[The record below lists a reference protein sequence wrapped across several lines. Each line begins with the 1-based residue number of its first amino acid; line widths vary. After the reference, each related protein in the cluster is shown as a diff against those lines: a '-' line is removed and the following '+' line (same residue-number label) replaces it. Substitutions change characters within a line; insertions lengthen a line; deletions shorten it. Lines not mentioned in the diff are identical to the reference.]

1 MNIEG
6 IIVMIAAMIVS
17 FIFGDIY
24 GMHCTFNKIK
34 YVFGEEVWRKI
45 LEGLHYSIENDISEE
60 DKE

>member
-1 MNIEG
+1 
-6 IIVMIAAMIVS
+6 MIAAMLIS

-34 YVFGEEVWRKI
+34 YVFGEDIWRKI

-60 DKE
+60 DKEQ

>member
-1 MNIEG
+1 
-6 IIVMIAAMIVS
+6 MIAAMLVS
-17 FIFGDIY
+17 FIFGYIY

-34 YVFGEEVWRKI
+34 CVFGEDIWRKI